1 METIKVWRSAYEL
14 YTCSLVAPEVT
25 GSPSYVV
32 ALGASPE
39 EQDGSPIPAPKCKT
53 LGYTTAEWCGHW
65 HKSVPDTVP
74 KVSGRVIMR
83 ELLHEMHKRLF
94 GAEGGDGNVQ

>member
-39 EQDGSPIPAPKCKT
+39 EQDGSLIPAPKCKT
-53 LGYTTAEWCGHW
+53 LGYTSAEWCGHW
-65 HKSVPDTVP
+65 HKSVPETVR
-74 KVSGRVIMR
+74 KVGLKAIAAEWRDMIY
-83 ELLHEMHKRLF
+83 KRLF
-94 GAEGGDGNVQ
+94 GVEGGDDNVQ

>member
-14 YTCSLVAPEVT
+14 YTCSLAAPEVT

-39 EQDGSPIPAPKCKT
+39 EQDGSHIPAPKCKT
-53 LGYTTAEWCGHW
+53 LGYTSAEWCGHW
-65 HKSVPDTVP
+65 HKSVPETVP
-74 KVSGRVIMR
+74 KVGLKAIAAEWRDMIY
-83 ELLHEMHKRLF
+83 KRLF
-94 GAEGGDGNVQ
+94 GAEGGDDNVQ